1 MVRTLIFPC
10 FICVGSV
17 AHSSS
22 FFDPSALARFGKLA
36 LIARSVVEGFLS
48 GIHQSPYKGFSVEFA
63 EHRQYYPGDEIRHID
78 WRVYGK
84 TDRWFIKEYE
94 EETNLHAHILL
105 DASGSMG
112 YRGNS
117 VGQTFLSGG
126 RSADKNVC
134 PTKLEYAA
142 WIAASLSYLML
153 HQHDAVGLMV
163 HDHKVRTTLPP
174 HAGSKQLLRILQ
186 TLEAT
191 RPGGET
197 SMAPLWHG
205 LANRVMRK
213 GMVVIL
219 SDCFDKLPELLLS
232 LRNLR
237 HRRHDVLLL
246 HVLAPEEIEF
256 PFRRMTQFR
265 NLEAPGQ
272 KVLLDP
278 ARLRQEYLRNF
289 QTFCQELRDG
299 ARDMQVDYHLM
310 RTDEPI
316 ERALGHYLARRL
328 AR

>member
-1 MVRTLIFPC
+1 MAKPVSI
-10 FICVGSV
+10 
-17 AHSSS
+17 
-22 FFDPSALARFGKLA
+22 FDPSTLAKFGKLA
-36 LIARSVVEGFLS
+36 LIARNVVEGFLS

-112 YRGNS
+112 YQG
-117 VGQTFLSGG
+117 VGS
-126 RSADKNVC
+126 S
-134 PTKLEYAA
+134 KLEYAS
-142 WIAASLSYLML
+142 WVAASLAYLML

-186 TLEAT
+186 TLEAVN
-191 RPGGET
+191 PGNET
-197 SMAPLWHG
+197 SLAPIWHE
-205 LANRVMRK
+205 LANRVSRR
-213 GMVVIL
+213 GMIVIL
-219 SDCFDKLPELLLS
+219 SDCFDKLAELLLA

-246 HVLAPEEIEF
+246 HILAPEEIEF

-265 NLEAPGQ
+265 NLEQPGQ
-272 KVLLDP
+272 RVLLD
-278 ARLRQEYLRNF
+278 AAQLRQEYLKNF
-289 QTFCQELRDG
+289 QSFCEGLRTG
-299 ARDMQVDYHLM
+299 ARDMQIDYHLL
-310 RTDEPI
+310 RTDEPV

-328 AR
+328 SLV

>member
-1 MVRTLIFPC
+1 MSNSIAAR
-10 FICVGSV
+10 
-17 AHSSS
+17 
-22 FFDPSALARFGKLA
+22 FDPSALAKFGKLA
-36 LIARSVVEGFLS
+36 LVARSVVEGFLS
-48 GIHQSPYKGFSVEFA
+48 GIHQSPFKGFSVEFA

-112 YRGNS
+112 YRGAGPS
-117 VGQTFLSGG
+117 
-126 RSADKNVC
+126 
-134 PTKLEYAA
+134 KLEYAA
-142 WIAASLSYLML
+142 WVAASLSYLML

-163 HDHKVRTTLPP
+163 HDHQARATLPP
-174 HAGSKQLLRILQ
+174 HAGSKQLLRVLQ

-191 RPGGET
+191 KPGGET
-197 SMAPLWHG
+197 GLAPLWHE
-205 LANRVMRK
+205 LANQVARK
-213 GMVVIL
+213 GMIIIL
-219 SDCFDKLPELLLS
+219 SDCFDKLPELLLA

-246 HVLAPEEIEF
+246 HILAPEEIEF

-265 NLEAPGQ
+265 DLEQVGR
-272 KVLLDP
+272 KMLLD
-278 ARLRQEYLRNF
+278 AVQLRQEYLKNF
-289 QTFCQELRDG
+289 EAFCQGLRTG
-299 ARDMQVDYHLM
+299 TRDMQIDYHLM
-310 RTDEPI
+310 RTDEPV

>member
-1 MVRTLIFPC
+1 MATSHTI
-10 FICVGSV
+10 
-17 AHSSS
+17 
-22 FFDPSALARFGKLA
+22 FDPSTLAKFGKLA
-36 LIARSVVEGFLS
+36 LIARNVVEGFLS

-105 DASGSMG
+105 DASGSMAYQG
-112 YRGNS
+112 
-117 VGQTFLSGG
+117 VGS
-126 RSADKNVC
+126 S
-134 PTKLEYAA
+134 KLEYAA
-142 WIAASLSYLML
+142 LVAASLSYLML
-153 HQHDAVGLMV
+153 HQHDAVGLLV

-197 SMAPLWHG
+197 GLAPLWHE
-205 LANRVMRK
+205 LANRVTRR
-213 GMVVIL
+213 GMIVIL
-219 SDCFDKLPELLLS
+219 SDCFDKLPELLLA

-246 HVLAPEEIEF
+246 HILAPEEIEF

-265 NLEAPGQ
+265 DLEQPGH
-272 KVLLDP
+272 KVLLD
-278 ARLRQEYLRNF
+278 AAQLRQEYLKNF
-289 QTFCQELRDG
+289 QTFCEGLRTG
-299 ARDMQVDYHLM
+299 ARDMQIDYHQM
-310 RTDEPI
+310 RTDEPV

-328 AR
+328 ARV